1 MGCSGGSRG
10 DLLRQDGSLP
20 SSGRRSVARRMATS
34 YTHLS
39 MRTTRQESAAEIVQG
54 PPSPR
59 WPDGALRCAVFLT
72 LIAVPLAIWG
82 GVIDYNLGKAAVLLV
97 FMPVLT
103 VLWGGSLRATGQRQ
117 LVLPWILIPLALFG
131 LAGLLSLIHA
141 VNHAEA
147 VQMLL
152 VSASFVQLLV
162 ILVHVTRR
170 EHDAALLVGALLL
183 AGTVAG
189 LIGLLQYLGI
199 LEAAL
204 GRTGPSAMSSTFG
217 NKNYLGAFLACL
229 LFPAGAL
236 VLRGGSV
243 IRRVVA
249 GVLCAFTLAILLLVD
264 QMATPFA
271 LLAGSLVGL
280 LLVLVAAG
288 AKRKRIAKGPLLLFL
303 VVAVVAVS
311 VIAVRIWPAADR
323 AAAVHPP
330 EDDRSPLERMAESN
344 SIDSRLLF
352 WSVGWEMLEDRPLT
366 GIGVGNYRFL
376 YTPYEAKVRT
386 ESGTALFPNA
396 ATRTE
401 VAHNDYV
408 QVAAELGI
416 GGILAMIAFLAVLA
430 WVVWVR
436 LAASRDSSSRTA
448 WILLLAAGVTVFLA
462 HALVSFPLHL
472 PASALVTTVL
482 LALLFSPITG
492 EAGTSYVTLSRGGWR
507 AIFAGMVLL
516 ASTGAA
522 LAACEVEGHA
532 LMQRA
537 AAQLSGGDP
546 GAAQETLARSIRM
559 RFSPRCSVY
568 YLATAQA
575 QLGHYDLALASFE
588 RCFSCCTADRAYLF
602 YADLASQ
609 LGEIDAA
616 MDAIDILLG
625 TVPKTDIRIRA
636 ERVREQIEGLANPE
650 TPPEDETHD

>member
-1 MGCSGGSRG
+1 
-10 DLLRQDGSLP
+10 
-20 SSGRRSVARRMATS
+20 MATS
-34 YTHLS
+34 YTHPS
-39 MRTTRQESAAEIVQG
+39 MRTTREESAAEIVQG
-54 PPSPR
+54 LPSCR

-131 LAGLLSLIHA
+131 LAGLFSLIHA
-141 VNHAEA
+141 VNRAEA

-170 EHDAALLVGALLL
+170 EHDAALLIGALLL

-199 LEAAL
+199 LGAAL
-204 GRTGPSAMSSTFG
+204 GRTGPSAMTSTFG
-217 NKNYLGAFLACL
+217 NQNYLGGFLACGF
-229 LFPAGAL
+229 FPFAAL
-236 VLRGGSV
+236 AVRTGRVVLR
-243 IRRVVA
+243 
-249 GVLCAFTLAILLLVD
+249 VLAAFLGAFSLAMMILIN
-264 QMATPFA
+264 QMALPFA
-271 LLAGSLVGL
+271 LLAGSAVGTML
-280 LLVLVAAG
+280 ALLAGARHKRLPTKPLLVFLTVAAVM
-288 AKRKRIAKGPLLLFL
+288 AT
-303 VVAVVAVS
+303 
-311 VIAVRIWPAADR
+311 VIAVRIWPHA
-323 AAAVHPP
+323 
-330 EDDRSPLERMAESN
+330 EEERSPTRQLLEDN

-366 GIGVGNYRFL
+366 GIGLGNYRFL

-386 ESGTALFPNA
+386 ESGDALFPKA

-408 QVAAELGI
+408 QVAAELGM
-416 GGILAMIAFLAVLA
+416 GGILAMVAFLAVLA
-430 WVVWVR
+430 WIVWAR
-436 LAASRDSSSRTA
+436 LAASRNSSSRTA

-472 PASALVTTVL
+472 PASALVATVL

-492 EAGTSYVTLSRGGWR
+492 EAGASHVILSRRGRR

-516 ASTGAA
+516 ASTGAV
-522 LAACEVEGHA
+522 LAACEVAGHA

-537 AAQLSGGDP
+537 AAQLSGSDP
-546 GAAQETLARSIRM
+546 RAAQETLVRSIRI

-575 QLGHYDLALASFE
+575 QLGHYDLALANFE

-616 MDAIDILLG
+616 TEAIDVLLG
-625 TVPKTDIRIRA
+625 TVPPEDMRIRA
-636 ERVREQIEGLANPE
+636 ERVREQIEGLANPQ
-650 TPPEDETHD
+650 TPPEDETND